1 MLYDILSYARTVI
14 RSYIFIPYICFSGDN
29 VDGRNS
35 APLELG
41 KYFMLCL

>member
-1 MLYDILSYARTVI
+1 MLYDILSYATNCNI
-14 RSYIFIPYICFSGDN
+14 YIYLLFGDN

-41 KYFMLCL
+41 NYFLLGL